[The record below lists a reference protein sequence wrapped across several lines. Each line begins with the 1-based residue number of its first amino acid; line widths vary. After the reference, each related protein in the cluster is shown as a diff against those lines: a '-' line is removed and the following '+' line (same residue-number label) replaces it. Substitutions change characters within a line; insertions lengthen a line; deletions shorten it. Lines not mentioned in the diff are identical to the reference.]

1 VKNKKIISVIGA
13 RPQFIKHAPVEL
25 ELRKE
30 FDMITIH
37 TGQHYDHKMSSIF
50 FDELKIKIPDYTLE
64 SGGYS
69 HGKQTGMM
77 LIEIEEIVEKE
88 NPDAILVYGDTNSTL
103 AGALTGSKLNI
114 PVFHIEA
121 GLRSYNKLM
130 PEEINRVLTD
140 HVSSIFFIPS
150 ETARINLNKE
160 GLRNNIF
167 NVGDVMYDMIKISIE
182 KGFLKNSFVKP
193 YYYITLHRPY
203 NVDEKA
209 RLNYVLHSLNKLD
222 KKVIF
227 AIHPR
232 TRQRMSNYFIETS
245 EFPNI
250 SFIDPVSYFENIS
263 LIANSDGL
271 ITDSGGMQK
280 EAYWL
285 KKRCITV
292 RTETEWIETLQNGW
306 NTLVFE
312 NLNDIKSELIKDL
325 GDYQNGIY
333 GDGMASARIKEEIIK
348 FFN

>member
-1 VKNKKIISVIGA
+1 MKRKKIISVIGA

-25 ELRKE
+25 QLSKE
-30 FDMITIH
+30 FELITIH

-50 FDELKIKIPDYTLE
+50 FDELKIKLPDHTLA
-64 SGGYS
+64 SGGFS
-69 HGKQTGMM
+69 HGKQTGLMM
-77 LIEIEEIVEKE
+77 IEIEEIVLNE

-103 AGALTGSKLNI
+103 AGALVGSKLNI

-121 GLRSYNKLM
+121 GLRSFNKSM

-140 HVSSIFFIPS
+140 HVSSVFFIPS
-150 ETARINLNKE
+150 ETARNNLNRE
-160 GLRNNIF
+160 GIF
-167 NVGDVMYDMIKISIE
+167 DQIYNVGDVMYDMIALSLE
-182 KGFLKNSFVKP
+182 KGFLINSHVQP
-193 YYYITLHRPY
+193 YYYVTLHRPY
-203 NVDEKA
+203 NVDGKD
-209 RLNYVLHSLNKLD
+209 RLNYVLHSLDMLD

-232 TRQRMSNYFIETS
+232 TRQRMMNYGFGINDFSNI
-245 EFPNI
+245 N
-250 SFIDPVSYFENIS
+250 FIDPVSYFENIS

-306 NTLVFE
+306 NTLMFE
-312 NLNDIKSELIKDL
+312 SLTDLNRELKKEL
-325 GDYQNGIY
+325 GVYNYGIY
-333 GDGMASARIKEEIIK
+333 GSGNASARIKEEIIN

>member
-1 VKNKKIISVIGA
+1 MNKKIISVIGA

-30 FDMITIH
+30 FELITVH
-37 TGQHYDHKMSSIF
+37 TGQHYDQKMSNIF
-50 FDELKIKIPDYTLE
+50 FDELKINHPDYTLE

-77 LIEIEEIVEKE
+77 LIELEDIIMREK
-88 NPDAILVYGDTNSTL
+88 PDAILVYGDTNSTL
-103 AGALTGSKLNI
+103 AGALAGAKLNL

-121 GLRSYNKLM
+121 GLRSYNKTM

-140 HVSSIFFIPS
+140 HVSSMFFIPS
-150 ETARINLNKE
+150 EIARENLNKE
-160 GLRNNIF
+160 GIF
-167 NVGDVMYDMIKISIE
+167 NHIHSVGDVMYDMIKISLD
-182 KGFLKNSFVKP
+182 KGFLKNEFTEP

-203 NVDEKA
+203 NVDEKE
-209 RLNYVLHSLNKLD
+209 RLLYVLQSLDKLD
-222 KKVIF
+222 KKVVF

-232 TRQRMSNYFIETS
+232 TRQRMKTYKMELNG
-245 EFPNI
+245 FPNI
-250 SFIDPVSYFENIS
+250 NFIEPVSYFENIS

-285 KKRCITV
+285 KKRCITI
-292 RTETEWIETLQNGW
+292 RTETEWVETLQNSW
-306 NTLVFE
+306 NRLVFE
-312 NLNDIKSELIKDL
+312 NLDDLVSEFKEKL
-325 GDYQNGIY
+325 GDHNEGIY
-333 GDGMASARIKEEIIK
+333 GDGHASTRIKEEIIR